1 MKTAESQPV
10 TGVYHV
16 PALLE
21 ESIAGLNINP
31 NGVYVDVTFGGG
43 GHSRAILD
51 KLTTGRLIALDQDA
65 DALANRPDDK
75 RFLAEQG
82 NFRYLCNFLAH
93 HGIRQIDGILADL
106 GVSSH
111 HFDTPERGFTF
122 RDDAPLDM
130 RMNTRS
136 RITASTVLNRYPESR
151 LQFIFGHYGEI
162 PNTNRLVRQIV
173 TARQQQPVERS
184 HQLLEVMK
192 PCMQKGTENKYA
204 AKVFQA
210 LRIEVN
216 SELESL
222 KSLLMQSVNLL
233 SVGGRLVV
241 ITYHSLEDRLV
252 KNFLKNGMFEG
263 TADKDIYGN
272 IQTPFKQV
280 NTKVIIPA
288 EEEISANSRARSA
301 KLRVGERIAS

>member
-1 MKTAESQPV
+1 MKTSGNQPV
-10 TGVYHV
+10 TGIYHQ
-16 PALLE
+16 PALLK
-21 ESIAGLNINP
+21 ESIEGLNIKP
-31 NGVYVDVTFGGG
+31 DGVYVDVTFGGG

-75 RFLAEQG
+75 RFVAEQG
-82 NFRYLCNFLAH
+82 NFRYLRHFLAH
-93 HGIRQIDGILADL
+93 HGIRQIDGIMADL

-130 RMNTRS
+130 RMNTGS
-136 RITASTVLNRYPESR
+136 RITASTVLNEYPESR
-151 LQFIFGHYGEI
+151 LQFIFSRYGEI

-173 TARQQQPVERS
+173 ASRQHQPVERS

-192 PCMQKGTENKYA
+192 PCISKATENKYA

-222 KSLLMQSVNLL
+222 KSLLTQSVTLL
-233 SVGGRLVV
+233 SAGGRLAV

-288 EEEISANSRARSA
+288 EEEILANSRARSA
-301 KLRVGERIAS
+301 KLRVGEKIAS

>member
-1 MKTAESQPV
+1 MKTAIQHPQTAS
-10 TGVYHV
+10 YHV
-16 PALLE
+16 PALLK
-21 ESIAGLNINP
+21 ESIEGLNINP
-31 NGVYVDVTFGGG
+31 NGIYVDVTFGGG
-43 GHSRAILD
+43 GHSRAILEQ
-51 KLTTGRLIALDQDA
+51 LTSGRLIVLDQDA
-65 DALANRPDDK
+65 DALINRPNDK
-75 RFLAEQG
+75 HLIAEQG
-82 NFRYLCNFLAH
+82 NFRYLCNYLAH

-130 RMNTRS
+130 RMNACS
-136 RITASTVLNRYPESR
+136 RITASTVLNQYPESR
-151 LQFIFGHYGEI
+151 LQFIFSHYGEI
-162 PNTNRLVRQIV
+162 PNTHRLVSQIV
-173 TARQQQPVERS
+173 TARQHQPVERS

-192 PCMQKGTENKYA
+192 PCMPKGTENKYA

-216 SELESL
+216 SELDNL
-222 KSLLMQSVNLL
+222 KSLLLQSVDLL
-233 SVGGRLVV
+233 SVCGRLVV

-263 TADKDIYGN
+263 SADKDIYGN
-272 IQTPFKQV
+272 TRTPFRQV

-288 EEEISANSRARSA
+288 EEEIAVNSRARSA
-301 KLRVGERIAS
+301 KLRVGERNAS